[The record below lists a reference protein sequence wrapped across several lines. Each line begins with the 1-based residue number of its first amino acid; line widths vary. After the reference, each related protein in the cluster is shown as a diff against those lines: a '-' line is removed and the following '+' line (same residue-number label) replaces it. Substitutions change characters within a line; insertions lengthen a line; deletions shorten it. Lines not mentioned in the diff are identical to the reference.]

1 MSREDEIQDKVE
13 DFRMGLIEPWEFA
26 NKMRHEVPWLLKE
39 LKRADA
45 ENARLA
51 RQRDVLRKIV
61 LEWRDNL
68 PFIADLIDRLD
79 AKGCA
84 KEFIDALSGEG
95 GAG

>member
-45 ENARLA
+45 ENARLRRELESRA
-51 RQRDVLRKIV
+51 GNQIDGVCERIAESVLRGNQV
-61 LEWRDNL
+61 DCD
-68 PFIADLIDRLD
+68 PQ
-79 AKGCA
+79 
-84 KEFIDALSGEG
+84 
-95 GAG
+95 